1 MSCFMI
7 EKCIYNDWLLVQKII
22 QKEEEKKFIT
32 YKTNTFARV
41 CVLSRHYVYPPTTVQ
56 NIKSYV

>member
-22 QKEEEKKFIT
+22 QKEEKNSSHTKQILL
-32 YKTNTFARV
+32 RV

-56 NIKSYV
+56 NIKCYV